1 METLGLGLTWDQ
13 VFLFWQMGEEERIP
27 GTFTSQIVC
36 HPFVAYLSRVMLSY
50 VMLCMSANQILQE
63 IHAVGSKTCL
73 LSRQGEQ
80 QVEKQKTSWKKNYG
94 TLEIFFI
101 ESDQK
106 FRNKQQQIYSCRGP
120 LITVESADVFLHF
133 GNQLL
138 IMMLLP
144 IYI

>member
-27 GTFTSQIVC
+27 GTFTSQIIC

-101 ESDQK
+101 V
-106 FRNKQQQIYSCRGP
+106 
-120 LITVESADVFLHF
+120 TVESADVFLHF